1 MNLKI
6 ERRPKMKNNE
16 KITYK
21 HYLSIDWSQEDV
33 YIARMLA
40 QGEKI
45 ETKRFD
51 SDLKQIKTYLRKL
64 GGKKILT
71 IEETTSSHWLY
82 VELLDCV
89 DKILIC
95 DPYRNSL
102 LSEGAKND
110 KIDARKLCLLLRSGL
125 LKQVYHSLNE
135 DYKIRKLV
143 SAYEDLVKAGVRVKN
158 QKSAL
163 YRAEGLRY
171 KKDKIAKEDKLIGFI
186 EDQQN
191 ASISLYMA
199 EKEKYEKKFDEIKK
213 LTPTIKLLCGIP
225 GIGTIFSLR
234 IYSKVI
240 DANRFENKY
249 KYWAMCGL
257 VNHQRE
263 SGGRNYGKKRPR
275 YSRVLKSVY
284 KSAALA
290 AIGGNNDIREYYDL
304 LLPKGYSLSEARN
317 QIARYIAK
325 VSYAIM
331 KNKIPYRAYQWR
343 ELKKTAA

>member
-1 MNLKI
+1 
-6 ERRPKMKNNE
+6 MKNSE
-16 KITYK
+16 KTIYK
-21 HYLSIDWSQEDV
+21 HYIAIDWSIEGV

-51 SDLKQIKTYLRKL
+51 SEVKQIKKYLMSIK
-64 GGKKILT
+64 GKKILT

-110 KIDARKLCLLLRSGL
+110 KIDAGKLCLLLRSGL
-125 LKQVYHSLNE
+125 LKEVYHSLNE

-158 QKSAL
+158 QKSAI

-171 KKDKIAKEDKLIGFI
+171 KKDKIKKQDKIIGFI
-186 EDQQN
+186 EEQQN
-191 ASISLYMA
+191 ASIKLYSD
-199 EKEKYEKKFDEIKK
+199 EKKKYENKFEEIKK
-213 LTPTIKLLCGIP
+213 ENAILKMLCRIP
-225 GIGTIFSLR
+225 GIGTILSMR
-234 IYSKVI
+234 VYSKVI

-249 KYWAMCGL
+249 KFWGMCGL

-263 SGGRNYGKKRPR
+263 SGGRNYGKKKPR
-275 YSRVLKSVY
+275 YSRTLKSVF
-284 KSAALA
+284 KVAAMA
-290 AIGGNNDIREYYDL
+290 AISGNNDIREYYDL
-304 LLPKGYSLSEARN
+304 LLKKGYIISEARN

-331 KNKIPYRAYQWR
+331 KNKIPYKAYQWR
-343 ELKKTAA
+343 ELKKIAA